1 MGLGDPIFDS
11 RGDWGYFFKFGVF
24 GVFILVLSLLILV
37 QRSCD
42 FIESD
47 RLCALF
53 VWWVF
58 SNCAQ
63 YIILSTFTNYLA
75 DNQVGW
81 DENHTLGKKNEK
93 YLILYARFAGKMT
106 FRELDHL

>member
-11 RGDWGYFFKFGVF
+11 RGGWGYFFKFGVF
-24 GVFILVLSLLILV
+24 GVFILVLSLRILV
-37 QRSCD
+37 QGAF
-42 FIESD
+42 FIESE

-81 DENHTLGKKNEK
+81 DENHTLDKKNEK
-93 YLILYARFAGKMT
+93 YLILYARFAGKND
-106 FRELDHL
+106 FSGA

>member
-11 RGDWGYFFKFGVF
+11 RGGWGYFFKFGVF
-24 GVFILVLSLLILV
+24 GVFILVLSLRILV
-37 QRSCD
+37 QGAF
-42 FIESD
+42 FIESE

>member
-1 MGLGDPIFDS
+1 M
-11 RGDWGYFFKFGVF
+11 
-24 GVFILVLSLLILV
+24 VLSLRILV
-37 QRSCD
+37 QGAF
-42 FIESD
+42 FIESE

-81 DENHTLGKKNEK
+81 DENHTLDKKNEK
-93 YLILYARFAGKMT
+93 YLILYARFAGKND
-106 FRELDHL
+106 FSGA

>member
-1 MGLGDPIFDS
+1 MGLGDPIFDL
-11 RGDWGYFFKFGVF
+11 RGGWGYFFKFGVF
-24 GVFILVLSLLILV
+24 GVFILVLSLRILV
-37 QRSCD
+37 QGAF
-42 FIESD
+42 FIESE

-81 DENHTLGKKNEK
+81 DENHTLDKKNEK
-93 YLILYARFAGKMT
+93 YLILYARFAGKND
-106 FRELDHL
+106 FSGA